1 MFVCTHVHWALSHL
15 VMLYSLW
22 PHGLQP
28 TRLLYP
34 WNCPGKNA
42 RVGCHFL
49 LQGIFP
55 LAKARMHQL
64 DGLQIHIILYGLLLA
79 GWPLI
84 WISVD
89 CLKRFPMWL
98 FHSAN
103 LCQPL
108 LSTGKIKAADFLH
121 LASAALQKSFQLT
134 SPSLLSQ
141 RTECPHCFQRPTF
154 LFHLPPYFIPA
165 TPTMLLHPYP
175 TSLASFISSKS
186 FSSVLRL
193 ANILGAHLFPAPNLP
208 VSWETP
214 TSQNPVEVFYDISPN
229 NPKLPF
235 VKTTTNS
242 MGCSLPHLVPNT
254 SSSHPPS

>member
-1 MFVCTHVHWALSHL
+1 MPQSRAKPIVLTLPKYLAKATVCMYVFVCECVCRHVHCALSHL

-34 WNCPGKNA
+34 WNFPGKNT

-49 LQGIFP
+49 LQGIVP

-64 DGLQIHIILYGLLLA
+64 DGLQIHIILYGLWLA
-79 GWPLI
+79 GWPLV

-89 CLKRFPMWL
+89 CLKRFPVWL

-108 LSTGKIKAADFLH
+108 LSTDKIKAADFLH
-121 LASAALQKSFQLT
+121 LATEVALQKLFQLT
-134 SPSLLSQ
+134 SPSFLSQ

-154 LFHLPPYFIPA
+154 LFHLPPYFILQPHYVA
-165 TPTMLLHPYP
+165 SSI
-175 TSLASFISSKS
+175 SLFSSKFRLFQEFQLCFGTCQHFRSS
-186 FSSVLRL
+186 FVPS
-193 ANILGAHLFPAPNLP
+193 PNLICFLGNTLI
-208 VSWETP
+208 SKCCGGFLWYK
-214 TSQNPVEVFYDISPN
+214 SQ
-229 NPKLPF
+229 
-235 VKTTTNS
+235 
-242 MGCSLPHLVPNT
+242 
-254 SSSHPPS
+254 